1 MPAKKKKKSS
11 FGRNTPFGAKSALT
25 VAQRGTAKYE
35 PAKQMTQ
42 KQLKAYVDKANGEA
56 KLAKKVKRPPVPKKG
71 PGQQP
76 GKHNKY
82 YK

>member
-1 MPAKKKKKSS
+1 
-11 FGRNTPFGAKSALT
+11 
-25 VAQRGTAKYE
+25 
-35 PAKQMTQ
+35 MTQ